1 MSIIDAVNR
10 WYAAWNAHDT
20 AAIADAMSPHGTY
33 LDPVL
38 GSPIDRAT
46 TAEHAVANLFTM
58 FPDAHFEV
66 LTVGAMS
73 EISAAAQWRMTG
85 TSTSKGRPVASN
97 GAEFFT
103 YDPLSDR
110 LSAVVGYFD
119 VLTVREQ
126 LRAGVEH

>member
-20 AAIADAMSPHGTY
+20 AAIADAMVPAGTY
-33 LDPVL
+33 LDPTL
-38 GSPIDRAT
+38 DSPIDNQAT
-46 TAEHAVANLFTM
+46 AQHGVTNLFQM

-73 EISAAAQWRMTG
+73 ETTAAAQWRMTG
-85 TSTSKGRPVASN
+85 TYKPNGRPVASN

-103 YDPLSDR
+103 YDPATDR
-110 LSAVVGYFD
+110 LSSIVGYFD
-119 VLTVREQ
+119 VLSARKQTRD
-126 LRAGVEH
+126 

>member
-20 AAIADAMSPHGTY
+20 AAIADAMSPDGTY

-38 GSPIDRAT
+38 GSPIDRAA
-46 TAEHAVANLFTM
+46 TAEHAVSNLLTM

-73 EISAAAQWRMTG
+73 DISAAAQWRMTG

-110 LSAVVGYFD
+110 LSSVVGYFD
-119 VLTVREQ
+119 VLSVRDQ
-126 LRAGVEH
+126 LKGRD